1 MESLQNCISWIE
13 KSRPRNIAILTG
25 AGISAESGIPTFRG
39 PGGLWENYRAEDLAT
54 PEAFS
59 RDPKLVWRWYE
70 WRRGIVRD
78 AQPNE
83 AHRALARLASGLSS
97 AGGRATLI
105 TQNVDGLHARAGSRD
120 VLELHGNIFRARCPR
135 GHTAEYPDAFA
146 ELPPSCS
153 CGAMLR
159 PDIVWFGEALPADV
173 LAHASTAVMNCDLLL
188 IIGTSGLVYP
198 AAGLASLL
206 RHGRA
211 VEINPAAS
219 AIASSCD
226 FVIGATAVT
235 ATPPVVDAILGGVA

>member
-1 MESLQNCISWIE
+1 MQRCLSWIE
-13 KSRPRNIAILTG
+13 QSRPRRIAILTG

-39 PGGLWENYRAEDLAT
+39 PGGLWESYRAEDLAT
-54 PEAFS
+54 PEAFA
-59 RDPKLVWRWYE
+59 RDPELVWRWYE
-70 WRRGIVRD
+70 WRRCHVRE
-78 AQPNE
+78 AQPND
-83 AHRALARLASGLSS
+83 AHRALARLADGLAS

-135 GHTAEYPDAFA
+135 GHESDVYEAFDS
-146 ELPPSCS
+146 LPPLCS
-153 CGAMLR
+153 CGATLR

-173 LAHASTAVMNCDLLL
+173 LASASTAVMDCDLLL

-198 AAGLASLL
+198 AAGLVTLL

-219 AIASSCD
+219 AIASRCD
-226 FVIGATAVT
+226 FVIESTAVT
-235 ATPPVVDAILGGVA
+235 ATPPIVDAILGGVA

>member
-13 KSRPRNIAILTG
+13 QSKPRSIAILTG

-78 AQPNE
+78 AQPND
-83 AHRALARLASGLSS
+83 AHRALARLADGLASV
-97 AGGRATLI
+97 GGRATLI
-105 TQNVDGLHARAGSRD
+105 TQNVDGLHARAGSSG

-135 GHTAEYPDAFA
+135 GHTGDFPGAFA

-198 AAGLASLL
+198 AAGLVSLM

-219 AIASSCD
+219 ALASSCD
-226 FVIGATAVT
+226 LVIEATAVA
-235 ATPPVVDAILGGVA
+235 ATPSVVDAILGGVA